1 MGKAEFL
8 KKAGLKQ
15 PTKRSA
21 APIQRQAEV
30 DIEEA
35 VLQPDPCP
43 RFGEEVG
50 WGGLPARKSLL
61 APLLRYGYYRRC
73 PICEKET
80 EVEI

>member
-8 KKAGLKQ
+8 QKAGLKQ
-15 PTKRSA
+15 PVQRSA
-21 APIQRQAEV
+21 APIQRQAAV
-30 DIEEA
+30 DLEEG

-43 RFGEEVG
+43 RCGEEVG
-50 WGGLPARKSLL
+50 WDSLPARKSLL